1 MSSSTVARLR
11 AAALVNALACS
22 WAFVFAFIPPMP
34 LPWWAWLVLS
44 FAALIT
50 AAFCDYLAD
59 EAEKTDGSID
69 L

>member
-1 MSSSTVARLR
+1 VIARLR
-11 AAALVNALACS
+11 AAALVNALACA

-34 LPWWAWLVLS
+34 LPWWTWLVLS
-44 FAALIT
+44 FVALIV

-59 EAEKTDGSID
+59 EREGVEGRIE